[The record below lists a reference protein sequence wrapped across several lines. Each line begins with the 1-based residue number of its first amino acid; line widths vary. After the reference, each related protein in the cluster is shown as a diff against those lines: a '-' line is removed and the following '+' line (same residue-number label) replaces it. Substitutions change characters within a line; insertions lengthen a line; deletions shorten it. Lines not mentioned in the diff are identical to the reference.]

1 MRQTR
6 GLAFLAASTALSL
19 AAFRRHLLSSF
30 ASLATAVPLFRP
42 GSSLPGSA
50 APLLGAPPADAEA
63 LDAARQSPASGRL
76 RATLGASV
84 VEGMFAEVFTACAGA
99 TVLTAWAIAL
109 GLGPLLVGVMT
120 ALPFCAQF
128 VQFPAAWLT
137 STFGH
142 RRVALTAVCLS
153 RLVMFPLAV
162 LPWLDLELRAQQHLL
177 LVVAG
182 ASAVL
187 GVVGNNAWVA
197 WMGELVPRPVRG
209 RFFGRRTALTTLAGT
224 LASLAAGLLLDRLRP
239 SEGLGLALPLLA
251 LGACVM
257 GLVTTLLMAGQH
269 DPAPPGSSPPLELKS
284 ALVPLKDPLARRVLT
299 YQIAWNAAVGV
310 SAPFFALHSLQ
321 NLKMTFV
328 LMALHAAGV
337 AAVRIL
343 TAPLWGRLL
352 DKVGAQPVLM
362 ACSLGIGVIPALWLL
377 PSAGML
383 WPLLFDVVLAGA
395 LWGGHALAIFA
406 LPLAVAPRRGRPF
419 YLAAFSTAGG
429 LAYAAAAALGGT
441 LAALLPENFILGGQA
456 WVNLHVLFVL
466 SSVARLGAGLL
477 AARLPEPGA
486 QPATSFSSLLLRLGP
501 RAWTS
506 RAQPRPQPVSTP
518 PDSSSRRREAQT
530 R

>member
-1 MRQTR
+1 MRQTQ
-6 GLAFLAASTALSL
+6 GVPFLAASTALSL

-42 GSSLPGSA
+42 GSSLPGSS

-63 LDAARQSPASGRL
+63 PDATRPAPSRRL

-162 LPWLDLELRAQQHLL
+162 LPWLDLDLPAQQHLL

-182 ASAVL
+182 ASAML

-239 SEGLGLALPLLA
+239 ADGLGLALPLLA

-257 GLVTTLLMAGQH
+257 GGVTTLLMARQH
-269 DPAPPGSSPPLELKS
+269 DPAPPGSVPPLELKS

-377 PSAGML
+377 PSEGML

-406 LPLAVAPRRGRPF
+406 LPLTVAPRHGRPF

-429 LAYAAAAALGGT
+429 LAYAVAAALGGAI
-441 LAALLPENFILGGQA
+441 AALLPEHFILGGQA

-486 QPATSFSSLLLRLGP
+486 QPATSLSALLTRLRPRGGLGAEAASSAQ
-501 RAWTS
+501 RA
-506 RAQPRPQPVSTP
+506 P
-518 PDSSSRRREAQT
+518 T
-530 R
+530 RV